1 MHENKIS
8 PKLSELNIENVE
20 LFIITLTGNLG
31 GVTNPGRSSL
41 INYKSPSL
49 MTHGSSLYGL

>member
-1 MHENKIS
+1 MS